1 MASHSP
7 QKPLQPSPA
16 ELARQRALL
25 ADLGKIGLFRRG
37 TLLRRFTRCGKPSCR
52 CQADPPR
59 LHGPY
64 WQWTRKVKG
73 KTVTVTL
80 SEAQA
85 ALLQGWLE
93 NGRLYDQQLA
103 ELEQLSV
110 RVTDRLLA
118 AAAAI
123 TPP

>member
-1 MASHSP
+1 MTSQP
-7 QKPLQPSPA
+7 RRKTPQPSPD

-25 ADLGKIGLFRRG
+25 TDLRKIGFFRRG
-37 TLLRRFTRCGKPSCR
+37 TLLSRFTRCGKPGCH
-52 CQADPPR
+52 CQADPPQ

-80 SEAQA
+80 SESQA
-85 ALLQGWLE
+85 ALLRGWLD

-110 RVTDRLLA
+110 EVTDRLLA
-118 AAAAI
+118 ASA
-123 TPP
+123 PPP